1 MEASTLRH
9 RANVNLLA
17 RRANKVNTPTEQLNI
32 GKNVIELLKSQGCQP
47 EKLFRR
53 IIKNKRT
60 NLSITRAVK
69 TQIGLEKIGKGEY
82 GTVFHGCA
90 DKECKKPVAI
100 KMAEYKSTKSEYI
113 IGKIFRQYGGVRIFA
128 REECSKRD
136 NDILYMEYAN
146 AGTLKSFLK
155 TKKNSLRPIH
165 LRTIIAQVL
174 YGLYR
179 ISIDEP
185 SARHHDLHLDNVLV
199 NTGKGVGGFSSYKVH
214 GRNYEVD
221 RIGVEAL
228 MTDYGFATMKGVPNT
243 IIDNH
248 EISGLRENY
257 GIYRNSHQM
266 YDAHLF
272 LNALY
277 LAIKGDL
284 KLSQTLKEV
293 TDFISRVFPSQY
305 LGIETRVIKNFR
317 LNGYAFHRLK
327 NFKSIFEDRF
337 FNAYTK
343 KGKQL
348 GIAMARVVDT
358 PRSKPRRPKVALA
371 AWAAPKKINRKPES
385 ITRTASAPKPESITR
400 TASAPK
406 SAKVKV
412 TMSKKGYLKVG
423 TKRCTSYKKSEIVA
437 IAKKAGITTEGK
449 TVSAICE
456 LLKKKYLK

>member
-9 RANVNLLA
+9 KANLNLLA
-17 RRANKVNTPTEQLNI
+17 KKANKVNTPTEQLNI
-32 GKNVIELLKSQGCQP
+32 GKNVIELLKSSGCQP
-47 EKLFRR
+47 EKIFRK
-53 IIKNKRT
+53 IVKNTRP

-69 TQIGLEKIGKGEY
+69 TQIGLKKIGKGEY

-90 DKECKKPVAI
+90 DKECKKQVAI
-100 KMAEYKSTKSEYI
+100 KLAEHKSTKSEYI
-113 IGKIFRQYGGVRIFA
+113 LGKIFRQYGGVRIFA
-128 REECSKRD
+128 REECSQRD
-136 NDILYMEYAN
+136 SDILYMEYAN
-146 AGTLKSFLK
+146 SGTLKSFLK
-155 TKKNSLRPIH
+155 SKKNSLRPIH

-179 ISIDEP
+179 IGVDEP
-185 SARHHDLHLDNVLV
+185 SFRHHDLHLDNILI
-199 NTGKGVGGFSSYKVH
+199 NTGKGVGGFSTYLVN
-214 GRNYEVD
+214 GRTYEVD

-228 MTDYGFATMKGVPNT
+228 ITDYGFATMRGVPNK
-243 IIDNH
+243 IIDDH

-257 GIYRNSHQM
+257 GIYRGSHAM

-277 LAIKGDL
+277 LAIMGDA
-284 KLSQTLKEV
+284 KLSKTLKEV
-293 TDFISRVFPSQY
+293 TDFISRIFTPQY
-305 LGIETRVIKNFR
+305 LGIQTRVIKNFR
-317 LNGYAFHRLK
+317 LNGYTFHRLK

-337 FNAYTK
+337 FNPYTK
-343 KGKQL
+343 KGKKL
-348 GIAMARVVDT
+348 GVYLAAPT
-358 PRSKPRRPKVALA
+358 APRRPKVALA

-385 ITRTASAPKPESITR
+385 ITRTASAPKKESITR

-423 TKRCTSYKKSEIVA
+423 TKKCTSYKKSEIVA

>member
-9 RANVNLLA
+9 KANAMALA
-17 RRANKVNTPTEQLNI
+17 KKANKLNTPTEQLNI

-47 EKLFRR
+47 EKIFRR
-53 IIKNKRT
+53 IVKNTRT

-69 TQIGLEKIGKGEY
+69 TQIGLKRIGKGEY
-82 GTVFHGCA
+82 GTVFHGCV
-90 DKECKKPVAI
+90 DKACKKPVAI
-100 KMAEYKSTKSEYI
+100 KLAERGSTKSEYI
-113 IGKIFRQYGGVRIFA
+113 MGKIFRQYGGVRIFA
-128 REECSKRD
+128 REECSLRRD
-136 NDILYMEYAN
+136 DILYMEYAN
-146 AGTLKSFLK
+146 SDTLKKFLK
-155 TKKNSLRPIH
+155 AKKNSLRPIH
-165 LRTIIAQVL
+165 IRTIIAQVL

-179 ISIDEP
+179 IGVDEP
-185 SARHHDLHLDNVLV
+185 SARHHDLHLDNILI
-199 NTGKGVGGFSSYKVH
+199 NMGKGVGGFSSYKVH
-214 GRNYEVD
+214 GRTYEVD

-228 MTDYGFATMKGVPNT
+228 LTDYGFATMKGVPNK

-248 EISGLRENY
+248 EIKGLRENY

-277 LAIKGDL
+277 LAIKGDA
-284 KLSQTLKEV
+284 KLSQSLKEV
-293 TDFISRVFPSQY
+293 TDFISRIFPSQY

-317 LNGYAFHRLK
+317 LNGHVFHRLK
-327 NFKSIFEDRF
+327 NFKFIFEDRF

-348 GIAMARVVDT
+348 GIAMTAPT
-358 PRSKPRRPKVALA
+358 APRRPKVALA
-371 AWAAPKKINRKPES
+371 AWAAPKKINRKQES
-385 ITRTASAPKPESITR
+385 IARTASAPKPESITR

-423 TKRCTSYKKSEIVA
+423 SKKCTSYKKSEIVA
-437 IAKKAGITTEGK
+437 IAKKAGINTNGK

-456 LLKKKYLK
+456 LLKKNI